1 MRGDVLY
8 CCSSAD
14 DAAAVAH
21 MKEDVRPAVRLHDA
35 CSRAWWFAHH
45 PDESVCVSSV
55 GVGGVA
61 VDLGFQLLLL
71 QQEIEADF
79 VRELYEQ
86 RRGRVGRR

>member
-1 MRGDVLY
+1 
-8 CCSSAD
+8 
-14 DAAAVAH
+14 
-21 MKEDVRPAVRLHDA
+21 
-35 CSRAWWFAHH
+35 
-45 PDESVCVSSV
+45 
-55 GVGGVA
+55 VGGVA